1 MRTVTHGGHP
11 QMVKKLEA
19 RLESM
24 NAHFGAGDLL
34 EMEVH
39 WTDSENGG
47 NAYGH
52 VMRKRTSCK
61 PEKRRFSIFN
71 GVLRFAR
78 HESTLARPFRI

>member
-1 MRTVTHGGHP
+1 
-11 QMVKKLEA
+11 
-19 RLESM
+19 M
-24 NAHFGAGDLL
+24 NNHFGAGDLT

-39 WTDSENGG
+39 WKDSEKGG

-61 PEKRRFSIFN
+61 PEKRRFSLFN
-71 GVLRFAR
+71 GVLRFAG